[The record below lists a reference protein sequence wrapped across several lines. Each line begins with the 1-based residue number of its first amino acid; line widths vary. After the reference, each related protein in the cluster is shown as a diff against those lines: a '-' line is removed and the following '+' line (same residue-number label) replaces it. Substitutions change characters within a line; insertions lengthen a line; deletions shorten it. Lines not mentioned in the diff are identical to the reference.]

1 MSQKKVFNN
10 LFLLLVVSLVLLPF
24 MVTFNDFLTRTIQ
37 SIKLYDLIQSVI
49 VPIEVKM
56 VAVILKPFPVDF
68 SVSGSGMTVNGIF
81 AQVTW
86 NCIGWQSLVLF
97 VLSLLVGFQGHF
109 TNSSKLEAFI
119 IGALGTFLINLFR
132 MAFIILLLAFS
143 QPLFAVVFHD
153 YLAAILTIVWLFVF
167 WWFSYS
173 YVLEEKSTS
182 N

>member
-1 MSQKKVFNN
+1 MTQKKLFNN
-10 LFLLLVVSLVLLPF
+10 LFLLLVITLVILPF

-37 SIKLYDLIQSVI
+37 SIRLYDLIQSYI

-56 VAVILKPFPVDF
+56 VAVILKPLPINFKVAAD
-68 SVSGSGMTVNGIF
+68 GMVVNGVF
-81 AQVTW
+81 AEVTW

-97 VLSLLVGFQGHF
+97 FLSLLVGFQGHF
-109 TNSSKLEAFI
+109 TKVSKLEALA
-119 IGALGTFLINLFR
+119 IGFLGTFIINLFR
-132 MAFIILLLAFS
+132 MAFIIILLAIS

-153 YLAAILTIVWLFVF
+153 YLAAIMTIVWLFGF

-173 YVLEEKSTS
+173 YVLEERK